1 MRQPLPDPAGPV
13 AEAAAAVRTPDEL
26 AALLRDLRRRH
37 ARGRHDSPLTYRELA
52 ARTGWSQTAIAE
64 YFTARTLP
72 PTDRLDGLLEL
83 LGATPAEQR
92 ALATARDR
100 VEETARRARG
110 RGGGG
115 PPAADGPGPAPRQL
129 PSAPRLFTGR
139 ARELALLDAALD
151 EHSGGICAIGGM
163 GGIGKTWLA
172 LHWAHTRRDCFP
184 DGELHADL
192 RGFDPTGQP
201 VDPAAAVRA
210 FLAALGVAPAS
221 VPAAPEAQLALYRGL
236 TAGRRM
242 LVLLDNALDTAQ
254 AAPLLPGGSGCTV
267 LVTSRRRLTG
277 LVAAHGARPVAL
289 GELPADDAR
298 EVLARRLGRAR
309 LHAEPRAAADLV
321 ACCAGLPLALGV
333 AAACA
338 ATHPDLPLAAL
349 AGDLRDDARRLD
361 ALDGGEPRADL
372 RAVLSWSGR
381 ALSREAARGF
391 GLLGTAP
398 GPDLTPAAAAHLLD
412 LPPPAAR
419 ALLRELDH
427 AHLVQRHAPER
438 YRMHDLL
445 RLHATEQARTHHPPP
460 ERRAAI
466 RRLIDFHTEAAC
478 AAARLL
484 APHEPPL
491 PPGPRPGE
499 GAPGGPALGGWAAGE
514 GSSGGPAPGGWAAGG
529 TAPGGSAR
537 GEGASGG
544 SVPGGSAFTGAS
556 PGEGAPGGSALGGR
570 SAGGPAAGEGL
581 SGGPVSGGRVPGG
594 IAPGRPAGA
603 VSDGGALD
611 SRTLDGT
618 SPGGGPVS
626 GGCVPGGTAPD
637 QDPSGGSA
645 LGGRSAGGPAAGEG
659 LSGGPALGGRVPG
672 GIAPGRPAEAVPDDR
687 TSGLPAV
694 DGSALSGPASGGCV
708 PGGLA
713 PGEGSSGGPAL
724 GGRLPGGTVPD
735 RPAEAVSGDRT
746 SGFPDVD
753 GPASDHPAPGGEP
766 CEVPETPLDRVSAMA
781 WFDAEHANL
790 VAAQQAART
799 YGWDGQVCRLAW
811 ALDPYHRSRGYYA
824 EQAAAWRLAAEAAEA
839 LGVPALSARAHQM
852 LGDACAL
859 LGRTGDALRHLDR
872 ALELTGGADDAAVR
886 AEIHHSLGG
895 AWERHGD
902 DRQALEHALRALA
915 IFRTLDDTY
924 RQARALNA
932 VGWLRTRL
940 GDHAEARA
948 DCLAALALLRRHP
961 ADRRQLGESSTLD
974 SLGCIAHRRG
984 EHDLAV
990 AYYGEALAICR
1001 AQGHSHL
1008 EADVLRHTAE
1018 ALLARRRTDEAREAL
1033 ARAHE
1038 LLTSQHRLADAERVG
1053 RELADLARPADG

>member
-26 AALLRDLRRRH
+26 ALLLRDLRRRH
-37 ARGRHDSPLTYRELA
+37 ARGRQDSPLTYRELA

-72 PTDRLDGLLEL
+72 PTDRLDGLLDL

-100 VEETARRARG
+100 VEEAARRTRG
-110 RGGGG
+110 RGGAPPAPGG
-115 PPAADGPGPAPRQL
+115 PDPVPRQL
-129 PSAPRLFTGR
+129 PAPPELFTGR
-139 ARELALLDAALD
+139 AHELALLDEAAGTHPGGGSGAD
-151 EHSGGICAIGGM
+151 GGGTGGICAIGGM

-172 LHWAHTRRDCFP
+172 LHWAHARRDRFP

-192 RGFDPTGQP
+192 RGFDPTGRP

-210 FLAALGVAPAS
+210 FLAALGVPPAS
-221 VPAAPEAQLALYRGL
+221 VPAGAEAQAALYRGL
-236 TAGRRM
+236 TADRRM

-254 AAPLLPGGSGCTV
+254 VAPLLPGGSGCTV
-267 LVTSRRRLTG
+267 LITSRRRLTG
-277 LVAAHGARPVAL
+277 LVAAYGARPVAL

-298 EVLARRLGRAR
+298 EVLAGRLGRAR
-309 LHAEPRAAADLV
+309 LHAEPRAADDLV
-321 ACCAGLPLALGV
+321 ACCAGLPLALGI

-349 AGDLRDDARRLD
+349 AGELRDDARRLD

-391 GLLGTAP
+391 GLLGAAP
-398 GPDLTPAAAAHLLD
+398 GPDVTADAAAHLLD
-412 LPPPAAR
+412 LPAAAAR

-445 RLHATEQARTHHPPP
+445 RLHATEQARTHGTPA
-460 ERRAAI
+460 EQRAAI
-466 RRLIDFHTEAAC
+466 RRLIDFRTEAAC

-484 APHEPPL
+484 APHQPPL
-491 PPGPRPGE
+491 PLPPPEAAAPPVRPPDTAESGGVMSGESVPGGYAPGG
-499 GAPGGPALGGWAAGE
+499 GAPGRFAPGRPVAGE
-514 GSSGGPAPGGWAAGG
+514 SASGGVMSGESVPGRYAPGGVMSGESVPGRYAPGG
-529 TAPGGSAR
+529 TAPGAR
-537 GEGASGG
+537 GTG
-544 SVPGGSAFTGAS
+544 PSATGAS
-556 PGEGAPGGSALGGR
+556 LPT
-570 SAGGPAAGEGL
+570 AAE
-581 SGGPVSGGRVPGG
+581 PR
-594 IAPGRPAGA
+594 
-603 VSDGGALD
+603 D
-611 SRTLDGT
+611 
-618 SPGGGPVS
+618 
-626 GGCVPGGTAPD
+626 
-637 QDPSGGSA
+637 
-645 LGGRSAGGPAAGEG
+645 
-659 LSGGPALGGRVPG
+659 
-672 GIAPGRPAEAVPDDR
+672 
-687 TSGLPAV
+687 LPQT
-694 DGSALSGPASGGCV
+694 P
-708 PGGLA
+708 
-713 PGEGSSGGPAL
+713 
-724 GGRLPGGTVPD
+724 PD
-735 RPAEAVSGDRT
+735 RA
-746 SGFPDVD
+746 
-753 GPASDHPAPGGEP
+753 
-766 CEVPETPLDRVSAMA
+766 SAMA

-790 VAAQQAART
+790 VAAQQAARG

-811 ALDPYHRSRGYYA
+811 ALDPYHRSRGRYA
-824 EQAAAWRLAAEAAEA
+824 DQAAAWQLAVDGAEGLRE
-839 LGVPALSARAHQM
+839 PALRARAHQM

-872 ALELTGGADDAAVR
+872 ALELTGGAGDAAVR

-902 DRQALEHALRALA
+902 DRRALEHALRALA
-915 IFRTLDDTY
+915 ISRTLDDTY

-948 DCLAALALLRRHP
+948 DCLAALALLRKHP

-984 EHDLAV
+984 DHDLAV
-990 AYYGEALAICR
+990 AYYAEALAICR

-1018 ALLARRRTDEAREAL
+1018 SLLARHRTDEARDAL
-1033 ARAHE
+1033 VRARA
-1038 LLTSQHRLADAERVG
+1038 LLTAQHRLDDAEHVG
-1053 RELADLARPADG
+1053 RDLAGLARSPGGRGEGG